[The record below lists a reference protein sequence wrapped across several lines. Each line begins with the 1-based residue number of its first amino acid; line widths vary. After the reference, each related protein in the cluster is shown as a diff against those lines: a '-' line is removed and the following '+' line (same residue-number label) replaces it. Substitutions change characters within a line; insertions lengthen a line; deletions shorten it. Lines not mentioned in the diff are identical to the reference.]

1 MSLPSRVTGWI
12 SSCGKHIHQGR
23 SIDLWK
29 NYTRPISVHPQFC
42 WAALSTTTCT
52 RIFGRSWIAPKKE
65 GLVVTELS
73 TLGGDPEVARMMGE
87 DIRFHSENSK
97 NCRFVFLGKAAIY
110 SAGTTFMSFFS
121 TENRYLTRGT
131 RLMIHERK
139 LDKQLHING
148 PLTTCVATVT
158 AALHEI
164 EASIAIQNEGFENL
178 IRGSTVA
185 MDEVLR
191 RAPGNWYIEANEAKS
206 LGLVAEVL

>member
-1 MSLPSRVTGWI
+1 MEKLQSKDFNLPTI
-12 SSCGKHIHQGR
+12 LLCGPVDYDMYKNFR
-23 SIDLWK
+23 SQLD
-29 NYTRPISVHPQFC
+29 
-42 WAALSTTTCT
+42 ST
-52 RIFGRSWIAPKKE
+52 KKE
-65 GLVVTELS
+65 GLIVTELS

-87 DIRFHSENSK
+87 DIRFHSENST

-121 TENRYLTRGT
+121 IDNRYLTRGT

-158 AALHEI
+158 AMLHEI
-164 EASIAIQNEGFENL
+164 EASIIIQNEGFENL
-178 IRGSTVA
+178 IRGSKVA

-206 LGLVAEVL
+206 LGLVTEVL

>member
-1 MSLPSRVTGWI
+1 
-12 SSCGKHIHQGR
+12 
-23 SIDLWK
+23 
-29 NYTRPISVHPQFC
+29 
-42 WAALSTTTCT
+42 
-52 RIFGRSWIAPKKE
+52 
-65 GLVVTELS
+65 
-73 TLGGDPEVARMMGE
+73 MMGE

-121 TENRYLTRGT
+121 IENRYLTRGT

-148 PLTTCVATVT
+148 GPLTTCVATVT
-158 AALHEI
+158 ATLHEI

-178 IRGSTVA
+178 IRGSKVP

-206 LGLVAEVL
+206 LGLVAKVL